1 MLFSLTTNKIPGRTF
16 PWLSRSV
23 GTLKTYHTHTD
34 KMAAARHWSLAV
46 LLSIFSTDSTTSS
59 ATIEKPHHSTMHRVP
74 KILGWSPSTDLLI
87 FSSEVLLSCCSL
99 CNIFEFPG
107 FSGCRNVYHK
117 GFKHN
122 KLLLFFLWGGTCH
135 VMCQCWGLLHGL
147 AQCAK
152 LWGAFT
158 NDFLLVTSTVVIT
171 CIQKLKKTCCC
182 YYYCYQVTTA
192 HRSV

>member
-34 KMAAARHWSLAV
+34 KTAAARHWSLAV

-122 KLLLFFLWGGTCH
+122 KLLLFSCGEAHATS
-135 VMCQCWGLLHGL
+135 
-147 AQCAK
+147 CAS
-152 LWGAFT
+152 AEACFT
-158 NDFLLVTSTVVIT
+158 GWPNVQNYEVLSQMIS
-171 CIQKLKKTCCC
+171 
-182 YYYCYQVTTA
+182 Y
-192 HRSV
+192 